1 MSFEMVLN
9 NFEFHFESPDGKI
22 FLNETY
28 INKFLYETQRSE
40 NVSVLYV
47 NIRGL
52 KNNFKNFHDLLND
65 TGSSFNII
73 C

>member
-1 MSFEMVLN
+1 MSFEMVPN

-22 FLNETY
+22 FLNETD
-28 INKFLYETQRSE
+28 INKLLYETQRFE
-40 NVSVLYV
+40 NVSALYV

-52 KNNFKNFHDLLND
+52 KNKFKNFHILLND
-65 TGSSFNII
+65 TGSYFNII